1 MIHGRVQRIQD
12 SVHGLME
19 FRGMEA
25 VVIELLRTPELQRLR
40 RVRQLGLA
48 HLVFPGAEHS
58 RLVHSLGAAFIA
70 IRFGRQ
76 LQEKALDL
84 FAEPLLPDETTIR
97 DLAVAALCHDLGH
110 GPLSHAWEREI
121 IGNFDPKAWCDSLGL
136 DSSYY
141 DAKLKWHELI
151 GHGLLAWPDGQL
163 NRLLEEHEE
172 GSSGRI
178 RKLLLGKYDLPYLPR
193 LLSGDIDVD
202 RCDFIRRDTHQ
213 TGVAY
218 GRYDLDW
225 LISTC
230 GIGRL
235 DSGQWVIGFDE
246 RKAVRVVEQFLI
258 ARRAMYE
265 TVYYHKTVHGAEGM
279 MALFLRRLR
288 KVIQETNGEGEDKE
302 ILKLSE
308 LELLKPIVR
317 IIKGEA
323 LTPAELLR
331 LDDFALSVLVEH
343 VARSDIS
350 DQTVRDLA
358 LRISSR
364 DLFKIVHVDTEQ
376 LNRFFRLPDAYP
388 RLYRAIKPYCPGA
401 PEYYLVRDEIGFR
414 MMSDNAAHC
423 VCLLRDDLSADYA
436 LNHPAFA
443 DLREIRRDDVRLFT
457 LREAVTAAEHEISDA
472 LSGSI

>member
-1 MIHGRVQRIQD
+1 
-12 SVHGLME
+12 
-19 FRGMEA
+19 
-25 VVIELLRTPELQRLR
+25 
-40 RVRQLGLA
+40 
-48 HLVFPGAEHS
+48 
-58 RLVHSLGAAFIA
+58 
-70 IRFGRQ
+70 
-76 LQEKALDL
+76 
-84 FAEPLLPDETTIR
+84 
-97 DLAVAALCHDLGH
+97 
-110 GPLSHAWEREI
+110 
-121 IGNFDPKAWCDSLGL
+121 L
-136 DSSYY
+136 DSSYH
-141 DAKLKWHELI
+141 DAGLKWHELI
-151 GHGLLAWPDGQL
+151 GHGFLAWPEGQL

-172 GSSGRI
+172 GSSART
-178 RKLLLGKYDLPYLPR
+178 RRLLLGKYDLPYLPR

-202 RCDFIRRDTHQ
+202 RCDFIRRDTHH

-235 DSGQWVIGFDE
+235 GSGQRVIGFDE

-258 ARRAMYE
+258 ARRAMYD
-265 TVYYHKTVHGAEGM
+265 TVYYHKTVRAAEGM

-288 KVIQETNGEGEDKE
+288 TVLQEKQTGEENKE
-302 ILKLSE
+302 ILMLSE

-323 LTPAELLR
+323 LSQSDLLR

-364 DLFKIVHVDTEQ
+364 DLFKIVHVGTDT

-388 RLYRAIKPYCPGA
+388 RLYRAVKPYCPGD
-401 PEYYLVRDEIGFR
+401 PEYYLVRDEIDFR
-414 MMSDNAAHC
+414 MMSDSGDHC
-423 VCLLRDDLSADYA
+423 VCLLRDDLSAYYA
-436 LNHPAFA
+436 FDHNAFA
-443 DLREIRRDDVRLFT
+443 DLRAIRREDVRLFT
-457 LREAVTAAEHEISDA
+457 LREAVTSVEQEISDA
-472 LSGSI
+472 IS